1 VKFQEGKFARAYRV
15 DMDIRIE
22 EYKLDNPSEIVTK
35 SIKWPLVNLGNTK
48 GLSGFKS
55 AEYQISSSGFFSAL
69 SQSLEVDPTVGRR
82 LVNFDFTFY
91 GISDDFNTFLSV
103 SEPSISIVQKK
114 PEFTNIENGLGIF
127 ASRNIRQYKDRN
139 FNSIVV
145 TALKQSELTRD
156 LGF

>member
-1 VKFQEGKFARAYRV
+1 MG
-15 DMDIRIE
+15 
-22 EYKLDNPSEIVTK
+22 
-35 SIKWPLVNLGNTK
+35 LGNTK
-48 GLSGFKS
+48 GLSGFKN
-55 AEYQISSSGFFSAL
+55 AEYQISSSGFFGAL
-69 SQSLEVDPTVGRR
+69 SQNLEVDPTVGRR

-103 SEPSISIVQKK
+103 AEPSISIVQKK

-139 FNSIVV
+139 FNSVV
-145 TALKQSELTRD
+145 VSALKQSELTKD